1 MEATNFI
8 ELIRDLCENI
18 DCNYCMS
25 DYRRLMGE
33 NTSSYEKLCPLWD
46 DDITPEKL
54 VRFFS
59 KKKDELL
66 TPTWDEFFQNIYKN
80 DPRSKTMRYQD
91 WRQTRIP
98 RNRIDDNHRIS
109 FSLNDL
115 MQK

>member
-8 ELIRDLCENI
+8 ELMRTLCEDI

-25 DYRRLMGE
+25 DYKRLMGE
-33 NTSSYEKLCPLWD
+33 QINTDGKICPLWD

-54 VRFFS
+54 VRFFN
-59 KKKDELL
+59 KEKEDRL
-66 TPTWDEFFQNIYKN
+66 TPTWDEFFQSIYKS
-80 DPRSKTMRYQD
+80 DPRSSTMRYQD
-91 WRQTRIP
+91 WRQTPIP
-98 RNRIDDNHRIS
+98 RNRIDKSHHIT